1 MLSVMGRDAL
11 RCNDW
16 VEDMGRLTYGAVAR
30 GVSREK
36 LFEWY
41 TDFSPEDVDIIKRRG
56 DGRLLSR
63 KVTREG
69 NKLHI
74 ESEMRG
80 MGGKPMRIIDD
91 AVVHPDDYSY
101 DIHISIPGMLEAD
114 RHYTF
119 TQVPEGA
126 GISFEDDY
134 RATGGLAKAFKAL
147 GLLKG
152 FWAKGSRDQL
162 QAFVAEAEDQIG
174 RKERS

>member
-1 MLSVMGRDAL
+1 
-11 RCNDW
+11 
-16 VEDMGRLTYGAVAR
+16 MGRLTYGAVAR

-36 LFEWY
+36 IFEWY

-56 DGRLLSR
+56 DGSLLSR
-63 KVTREG
+63 TVTRNG

-80 MGGKPMRIIDD
+80 MRGKPMRIIDD

-126 GISFEDDY
+126 GISFEDHY
-134 RATGGLAKAFKAL
+134 RATGGLAKVFNAL
-147 GLLKG
+147 GLLKRV
-152 FWAKGSRDQL
+152 WANGSRDQL
-162 QAFVAEAEDQIG
+162 EAFVAEAEEQLGGKDSSSSAMPD
-174 RKERS
+174 KY